1 MFNSGKSREI
11 GVIPYVFL
19 FLNKLL
25 FKFVMACGY
34 YDDEFVPASSNI
46 EFVPESLNFDEEDLT
61 MDSEEEIK
69 SLAKK
74 EGIY

>member
-1 MFNSGKSREI
+1 MFL
-11 GVIPYVFL
+11 F

-34 YDDEFVPASSNI
+34 YDDFVPASSNT

-61 MDSEEEIK
+61 MDSGEEIK